1 MLMID
6 KYRVTPR
13 NNGGFTLIEVL
24 VALLVVTVGLI
35 GMAGIQG
42 AAVKYTKGAEGR
54 SHAAQLNADILDRIR
69 TSRAALPYGAYGS
82 ASSFQ
87 DVKCDRNFA
96 VTQALQDQADI
107 AIWRN
112 QIACLLPGGQGQI
125 EVGALDGSS
134 GLYPVT
140 VSVQWGE
147 SRIIGGAN
155 AYGYVSRSQL

>member
-1 MLMID
+1 MTKRSNPIISQC
-6 KYRVTPR
+6 
-13 NNGGFTLIEVL
+13 GFTLIEVL

-54 SHAAQLNADILDRIR
+54 SHAAQLNSDILDRIR
-69 TSRAALPYGAYGS
+69 ASRAALATGGYGS
-82 ASSFQ
+82 AGSFQ
-87 DVKCDRNFA
+87 RVDCVRNLA
-96 VTQALQDQADI
+96 VTTAVQDQADI

-112 QIACLLPGGQGQI
+112 QIACLLPGGEGSIQ
-125 EVGALDGSS
+125 VGSLDSSS

-147 SRIIGGAN
+147 SRMLGGAN
-155 AYGYVSRSQL
+155 AYGYVTRSQL